1 MTKQA
6 SETFT
11 CPMHP
16 QVEQAVFGDC
26 PLCGM
31 ALEPKDAPP
40 ATDAPN
46 PEAVDFRRRLLVA
59 CALAAPLMILHLA
72 PPLRESIGARA
83 ALWIEFALATPVVF
97 WCGWPFLLRGA
108 RSFVTGNLNMFSLIG
123 LGVAAAWIFSA
134 AAVVAPG
141 IFPSAFRGVDGEVG
155 AYFESAAM
163 IIALVLLGQILELGA
178 RERAGAAIRALL
190 DLTPKTARLVRP
202 DGGEEEIPLAQA
214 RVGDCLRARPGES
227 IPVDGEVVEGRS
239 AVDESMLSG
248 ESIPVE
254 KSAGDFVVGGSLNG
268 DGGLVIEARRVGS
281 ETTLARIV
289 AMVAAAQRSRAP
301 IQKVADAVAAWFVP
315 AVAAAAVLSFLGWL
329 IWGPAPAAG
338 YGLVAAISVLIIA
351 CPCALGLAAPVSV
364 MTAVGR
370 GAQSGILIKNAETLE
385 RFAKTDTLVI
395 DKTGTLTLGKPRLA
409 AVLPAA
415 GFDEAELLAVA
426 AALERGSNH
435 PLAAA
440 IVDGAAA
447 RGISPAA
454 AADFQSIAGEGVVG
468 VVGGRRCALG
478 NAKMAARFG
487 LDGEALSR
495 AVDAR
500 RGRDGDVGGR
510 RRALGGDDWGGRSDQ
525 RIRGGGDCGF
535 ARIGIS
541 DHHGDGR
548 RAAHG
553 AGGGGEVGNRGRTGG
568 AFASRQGGTCRR
580 FAGARAVGGDGRRRR
595 ERRPGVGARGRGHC
609 DGRGGGRGDRGGGRR
624 FGERRLGGVGARA
637 SLGAGGAFEHS
648 AKLVF
653 RADIQRAG
661 DSDCGGSFVSVFR
674 RFVVADRGRGGDEH
688 VVGFCRRQRAAPA
701 RGENRRLIR
710 RLFCACFAVRDPTDD
725 EQNNGINHLRTKN
738 ARHRNRNQRRNCP
751 RCFRSPSARD
761 S

>member
-16 QVEQAVFGDC
+16 QVEQAGFGDC

-190 DLTPKTARLVRP
+190 DLTPKTARLVRL
-202 DGGEEEIPLAQA
+202 DGVEEEILLAQA

-301 IQKVADAVAAWFVP
+301 IQKVADAAAAWFVP

-454 AADFQSIAGEGVVG
+454 ATDFQSVAGEGVVG

-500 RGRDGDVGGR
+500 RDAGETVML
-510 RRALGGDDWGGRSDQ
+510 AVV
-525 RIRGGGDCGF
+525 
-535 ARIGIS
+535 
-541 DHHGDGR
+541 DGR
-548 RAAHG
+548 WAGMIGVADPIKESAA
-553 AGGGGEVGNRGRTGG
+553 AAIADLRGLGFSIIMATGDEPRT
-568 AFASRQGGTCRR
+568 
-580 FAGARAVGGDGRRRR
+580 ARAVAAKLGIADARAGLSPADKA
-595 ERRPGVGARGRGHC
+595 ELVADLQARGRSVAMAG
-609 DGRGGGRGDRGGGRR
+609 DGVNDAPALARADAGIAMGAGADAAIEAAGVALAKGDLAALARA
-624 FGERRLGGVGARA
+624 RRLARA
-637 SLGAGGAFEHS
+637 ALSNIRQNLFFALIYNALGIPIAAGVLYPFFGVLLSPIVAAAAMS
-648 AKLVF
+648 M
-653 RADIQRAG
+653 
-661 DSDCGGSFVSVFR
+661 SSVSV
-674 RFVVADRGRGGDEH
+674 
-688 VVGFCRRQRAAPA
+688 VGNALRLRAVKID
-701 RGENRRLIR
+701 G
-710 RLFCACFAVRDPTDD
+710 
-725 EQNNGINHLRTKN
+725 
-738 ARHRNRNQRRNCP
+738 
-751 RCFRSPSARD
+751 
-761 S
+761 

>member
-46 PEAVDFRRRLLVA
+46 PEAIDFRRRLLVA
-59 CALAAPLMILHLA
+59 CALSAPLMILHLA

-108 RSFVTGNLNMFSLIG
+108 RSFATGNLNMFSLIG

-301 IQKVADAVAAWFVP
+301 IQKVADAAAAWFVP

-500 RGRDGDVGGR
+500 RDAGETVML
-510 RRALGGDDWGGRSDQ
+510 AVV
-525 RIRGGGDCGF
+525 
-535 ARIGIS
+535 
-541 DHHGDGR
+541 DGR
-548 RAAHG
+548 WAGMIGVADPIKESAA
-553 AGGGGEVGNRGRTGG
+553 AAIADLRGLGFSIIMATGDEPRT
-568 AFASRQGGTCRR
+568 
-580 FAGARAVGGDGRRRR
+580 ARAVAAKLGIADARAGLSPADKAGL
-595 ERRPGVGARGRGHC
+595 VADLQARGRSVAMAG
-609 DGRGGGRGDRGGGRR
+609 DGVNDAPALARADAGIAMGAGADAAIEAAGVALAKGDLAALARA
-624 FGERRLGGVGARA
+624 RRLARA
-637 SLGAGGAFEHS
+637 ALSNIRQNLFFALIYNALGIPIAAGVLYPFFGVLLSPIVAAAAMSLS
-648 AKLVF
+648 
-653 RADIQRAG
+653 
-661 DSDCGGSFVSVFR
+661 SVSV
-674 RFVVADRGRGGDEH
+674 
-688 VVGFCRRQRAAPA
+688 VGNALRLRAVKID
-701 RGENRRLIR
+701 G
-710 RLFCACFAVRDPTDD
+710 
-725 EQNNGINHLRTKN
+725 
-738 ARHRNRNQRRNCP
+738 
-751 RCFRSPSARD
+751 
-761 S
+761 

>member
-6 SETFT
+6 RETFT

-59 CALAAPLMILHLA
+59 CALSAPLMILHLA

-108 RSFVTGNLNMFSLIG
+108 RSFATGNLNMFSLIG

-454 AADFQSIAGEGVVG
+454 ATDFQSIAGEGVVG
-468 VVGGRRCALG
+468 VVGDRRCALG

-500 RGRDGDVGGR
+500 RDAGETVML
-510 RRALGGDDWGGRSDQ
+510 AVV
-525 RIRGGGDCGF
+525 
-535 ARIGIS
+535 
-541 DHHGDGR
+541 DGR
-548 RAAHG
+548 WAGMIGVADPIKESAA
-553 AGGGGEVGNRGRTGG
+553 AAIADLRGLGFRIIMATGDEPRT
-568 AFASRQGGTCRR
+568 
-580 FAGARAVGGDGRRRR
+580 ARAVAAKLGIADARAGLSPADKAGL
-595 ERRPGVGARGRGHC
+595 VADLQARGRSVAMAG
-609 DGRGGGRGDRGGGRR
+609 DGVNDAPALARADAGIAMGAGADAAIEAAGVALAKGDLAALARA
-624 FGERRLGGVGARA
+624 RRLAQAALSNIRQNLFFALIYNALGIPIAAGVLYPFFGVLLSPIVAA
-637 SLGAGGAFEHS
+637 AAMSMS
-648 AKLVF
+648 
-653 RADIQRAG
+653 
-661 DSDCGGSFVSVFR
+661 SVSV
-674 RFVVADRGRGGDEH
+674 
-688 VVGFCRRQRAAPA
+688 VGNALRLRAVKID
-701 RGENRRLIR
+701 G
-710 RLFCACFAVRDPTDD
+710 
-725 EQNNGINHLRTKN
+725 
-738 ARHRNRNQRRNCP
+738 
-751 RCFRSPSARD
+751 
-761 S
+761 

>member
-46 PEAVDFRRRLLVA
+46 PEAIDFRRRLLVA
-59 CALAAPLMILHLA
+59 CALSAPLMILHLA

-134 AAVVAPG
+134 VAVVAPG

-227 IPVDGEVVEGRS
+227 IPVDGQVVEGRS

-329 IWGPAPAAG
+329 IWGPVPAAG

-468 VVGGRRCALG
+468 IVGSRRCALG

-500 RGRDGDVGGR
+500 RDAGETVML
-510 RRALGGDDWGGRSDQ
+510 AVV
-525 RIRGGGDCGF
+525 
-535 ARIGIS
+535 
-541 DHHGDGR
+541 DGR
-548 RAAHG
+548 WAGMIGVADPIKESAA
-553 AGGGGEVGNRGRTGG
+553 AAIADLRGLGFRIIMATGDEPRT
-568 AFASRQGGTCRR
+568 
-580 FAGARAVGGDGRRRR
+580 ARAVAAKLGIADARAGLSPADKAGL
-595 ERRPGVGARGRGHC
+595 VADLQARGRSVAMAG
-609 DGRGGGRGDRGGGRR
+609 DGVNDAPALARADAGIAMGAGADAAIEAAGVALAKGDLAALARA
-624 FGERRLGGVGARA
+624 RRLARA
-637 SLGAGGAFEHS
+637 ALSNIRQNLFFALIYNALGIPIAAGVLYPFFGVLLSPIVAAAAMS
-648 AKLVF
+648 M
-653 RADIQRAG
+653 
-661 DSDCGGSFVSVFR
+661 SSVSV
-674 RFVVADRGRGGDEH
+674 
-688 VVGFCRRQRAAPA
+688 VGNALRLRAAKID
-701 RGENRRLIR
+701 G
-710 RLFCACFAVRDPTDD
+710 
-725 EQNNGINHLRTKN
+725 
-738 ARHRNRNQRRNCP
+738 
-751 RCFRSPSARD
+751 
-761 S
+761 

>member
-46 PEAVDFRRRLLVA
+46 PEAIDFRRRLLVA
-59 CALAAPLMILHLA
+59 CALSAPLMILHLA

-108 RSFVTGNLNMFSLIG
+108 RSFATGNLNMFSLIG

-301 IQKVADAVAAWFVP
+301 IQKVADAAAAWFVP

-329 IWGPAPAAG
+329 VWGPAPAAG

-415 GFDEAELLAVA
+415 GFDESELLAVA

-500 RGRDGDVGGR
+500 RDAGETVMLAVVDGR
-510 RRALGGDDWGGRSDQ
+510 WGGMIGVADPIKESAAAAIADLRGLGF
-525 RIRGGGDCGF
+525 RIIMATGD
-535 ARIGIS
+535 
-541 DHHGDGR
+541 
-548 RAAHG
+548 
-553 AGGGGEVGNRGRTGG
+553 EPRT
-568 AFASRQGGTCRR
+568 
-580 FAGARAVGGDGRRRR
+580 ARAVAAKLGIADARAGLSPADKAGL
-595 ERRPGVGARGRGHC
+595 VADLQARGRSVAMAG
-609 DGRGGGRGDRGGGRR
+609 DGVNDAPALARADAGIAMGAGADAAIEAAGVALAKGDLAALARA
-624 FGERRLGGVGARA
+624 RRLARA
-637 SLGAGGAFEHS
+637 ALSNIRQNLFFALIYNALGIPIAAGVLYPFFGVLLSPIVAAAAMS
-648 AKLVF
+648 M
-653 RADIQRAG
+653 
-661 DSDCGGSFVSVFR
+661 SSVSV
-674 RFVVADRGRGGDEH
+674 
-688 VVGFCRRQRAAPA
+688 VGNALRLRAAKID
-701 RGENRRLIR
+701 G
-710 RLFCACFAVRDPTDD
+710 
-725 EQNNGINHLRTKN
+725 
-738 ARHRNRNQRRNCP
+738 
-751 RCFRSPSARD
+751 
-761 S
+761 

>member
-16 QVEQAVFGDC
+16 QVEQAGFGDC

-59 CALAAPLMILHLA
+59 CALSAPLMMLHLA

-83 ALWIEFALATPVVF
+83 SLWIEFALATPVVF

-108 RSFVTGNLNMFSLIG
+108 RSFATGNLNMFSLIG

-329 IWGPAPAAG
+329 VWGPAPAAG

-409 AVLPAA
+409 AVLPAT

-454 AADFQSIAGEGVVG
+454 ATDFQSIAGEGVVG
-468 VVGGRRCALG
+468 VVSGRRCALG

-500 RGRDGDVGGR
+500 RDAGETVML
-510 RRALGGDDWGGRSDQ
+510 AVV
-525 RIRGGGDCGF
+525 
-535 ARIGIS
+535 
-541 DHHGDGR
+541 DGR
-548 RAAHG
+548 WAGMIGVADPIKESAA
-553 AGGGGEVGNRGRTGG
+553 AAIADLRGLGFRIIMATGDEPRT
-568 AFASRQGGTCRR
+568 
-580 FAGARAVGGDGRRRR
+580 ARAVAAKLGIADARAGLSPADKAGL
-595 ERRPGVGARGRGHC
+595 VADLQARGRSVAMAG
-609 DGRGGGRGDRGGGRR
+609 DGVNDAPALARADAGIAMGAGADAAIEAAGVALAKGDLAALARA
-624 FGERRLGGVGARA
+624 RRLARA
-637 SLGAGGAFEHS
+637 ALSNIRQNLFFALIYNALGIPIAAGVLYPFFGVLLSPIVAAAAMS
-648 AKLVF
+648 M
-653 RADIQRAG
+653 
-661 DSDCGGSFVSVFR
+661 SSVSV
-674 RFVVADRGRGGDEH
+674 
-688 VVGFCRRQRAAPA
+688 VGNALRLRAAKID
-701 RGENRRLIR
+701 G
-710 RLFCACFAVRDPTDD
+710 
-725 EQNNGINHLRTKN
+725 
-738 ARHRNRNQRRNCP
+738 
-751 RCFRSPSARD
+751 
-761 S
+761 

>member
-6 SETFT
+6 SGTFT

-59 CALAAPLMILHLA
+59 CALSAPLMILHLA

-301 IQKVADAVAAWFVP
+301 IQKVADAAAAWFVP

-329 IWGPAPAAG
+329 VWGPAPAAG

-440 IVDGAAA
+440 IVDGAVA

-454 AADFQSIAGEGVVG
+454 ATDFQSIAGEGVVG

-500 RGRDGDVGGR
+500 RDAGETVML
-510 RRALGGDDWGGRSDQ
+510 AVV
-525 RIRGGGDCGF
+525 
-535 ARIGIS
+535 
-541 DHHGDGR
+541 DGR
-548 RAAHG
+548 WAGMIGVADPIKESAA
-553 AGGGGEVGNRGRTGG
+553 AAIADLRGLGFSIIMATGDEPRT
-568 AFASRQGGTCRR
+568 
-580 FAGARAVGGDGRRRR
+580 ARAVAAKLGIADARAGLSPADKAGL
-595 ERRPGVGARGRGHC
+595 VADLQARGRSVAMAG
-609 DGRGGGRGDRGGGRR
+609 DGVNDAPALARADAGIAMGAGADAAIEAAGVALAKGDLAALARA
-624 FGERRLGGVGARA
+624 RRLARA
-637 SLGAGGAFEHS
+637 ALSNIRQNLFFALIYNALGIPIAAGVLYPFFGVLLSPIVAAAAMS
-648 AKLVF
+648 M
-653 RADIQRAG
+653 
-661 DSDCGGSFVSVFR
+661 SSVSV
-674 RFVVADRGRGGDEH
+674 
-688 VVGFCRRQRAAPA
+688 VGNALRLRAAKID
-701 RGENRRLIR
+701 G
-710 RLFCACFAVRDPTDD
+710 
-725 EQNNGINHLRTKN
+725 
-738 ARHRNRNQRRNCP
+738 
-751 RCFRSPSARD
+751 
-761 S
+761 

>member
-16 QVEQAVFGDC
+16 QVEQAGFGDC

-40 ATDAPN
+40 ATDASN
-46 PEAVDFRRRLLVA
+46 PEAVDFRRRLFVA
-59 CALAAPLMILHLA
+59 CVLAAPLMILHLA

-108 RSFVTGNLNMFSLIG
+108 RSFATGNLNMFSLIG

-178 RERAGAAIRALL
+178 RERAGTAIRALL

-227 IPVDGEVVEGRS
+227 IPVDGQVVEGRS

-500 RGRDGDVGGR
+500 RDAGETVML
-510 RRALGGDDWGGRSDQ
+510 AVV
-525 RIRGGGDCGF
+525 
-535 ARIGIS
+535 
-541 DHHGDGR
+541 DGR
-548 RAAHG
+548 WAGMIGVADPIKESATAAI
-553 AGGGGEVGNRGRTGG
+553 ADLRGLGFRIIMATGDEPRT
-568 AFASRQGGTCRR
+568 
-580 FAGARAVGGDGRRRR
+580 ARAVAAKLGIEDARAGLSPADKA
-595 ERRPGVGARGRGHC
+595 ELVADLQARGRSVAMAG
-609 DGRGGGRGDRGGGRR
+609 DGVNDAPALARADAGIAMGAGADAAIEAAGVALAKGDLAALARA
-624 FGERRLGGVGARA
+624 RRLARA
-637 SLGAGGAFEHS
+637 ALSNIRQNLFFALIYNALGIPIAAGVLYPFFGVLLSPIVAAAAMS
-648 AKLVF
+648 M
-653 RADIQRAG
+653 
-661 DSDCGGSFVSVFR
+661 SSVSV
-674 RFVVADRGRGGDEH
+674 
-688 VVGFCRRQRAAPA
+688 VGNALR
-701 RGENRRLIR
+701 
-710 RLFCACFAVRDPTDD
+710 
-725 EQNNGINHLRTKN
+725 LRTAKIDGFSK
-738 ARHRNRNQRRNCP
+738 R
-751 RCFRSPSARD
+751 
-761 S
+761 

>member
-59 CALAAPLMILHLA
+59 CALSAPLMILHLA

-108 RSFVTGNLNMFSLIG
+108 RSFATGNLNMFSLIG

-415 GFDEAELLAVA
+415 GFDESELLAVA

-500 RGRDGDVGGR
+500 RDAGETVML
-510 RRALGGDDWGGRSDQ
+510 AVV
-525 RIRGGGDCGF
+525 
-535 ARIGIS
+535 
-541 DHHGDGR
+541 DGR
-548 RAAHG
+548 WAGMIGVADPIKESAA
-553 AGGGGEVGNRGRTGG
+553 AAIADLRGLGFRIIMATGDEPRT
-568 AFASRQGGTCRR
+568 
-580 FAGARAVGGDGRRRR
+580 ARAVAAKLGIADARAGLSPADKAGL
-595 ERRPGVGARGRGHC
+595 VADLQARGRSVAMAG
-609 DGRGGGRGDRGGGRR
+609 DGVNDAPALARADAGIAMGAGADAAIEAAGVALAKGDLAALARA
-624 FGERRLGGVGARA
+624 RRLARA
-637 SLGAGGAFEHS
+637 ALSNIRQNLFFALIYNALGIPIAAGVLYPFFGVLLSPIVAAAAMS
-648 AKLVF
+648 M
-653 RADIQRAG
+653 
-661 DSDCGGSFVSVFR
+661 SSVSV
-674 RFVVADRGRGGDEH
+674 
-688 VVGFCRRQRAAPA
+688 VGNALRLRAVKID
-701 RGENRRLIR
+701 G
-710 RLFCACFAVRDPTDD
+710 
-725 EQNNGINHLRTKN
+725 
-738 ARHRNRNQRRNCP
+738 
-751 RCFRSPSARD
+751 
-761 S
+761 

>member
-1 MTKQA
+1 MTKHT

-59 CALAAPLMILHLA
+59 CALSAPLMILHLA

-329 IWGPAPAAG
+329 VWGPAPAAG

-415 GFDEAELLAVA
+415 GFDESELLAVA

-454 AADFQSIAGEGVVG
+454 ATDFQSIAGEGVVG

-500 RGRDGDVGGR
+500 RDAGETVMLAVVDGR
-510 RRALGGDDWGGRSDQ
+510 WGGMIGVADPIKESAAAAIADLRGLGF
-525 RIRGGGDCGF
+525 RIIMATGD
-535 ARIGIS
+535 
-541 DHHGDGR
+541 
-548 RAAHG
+548 
-553 AGGGGEVGNRGRTGG
+553 EPRT
-568 AFASRQGGTCRR
+568 
-580 FAGARAVGGDGRRRR
+580 ARAVAAKLGIADARAGLSPADKAGL
-595 ERRPGVGARGRGHC
+595 VADLQARGRSVAMAG
-609 DGRGGGRGDRGGGRR
+609 DGVNDAPALARADAGIAMGAGADAAIEAAGVALAKGDLAALARA
-624 FGERRLGGVGARA
+624 RRLARA
-637 SLGAGGAFEHS
+637 ALSNIRQNLFFALIYNALGIPIAAGVLYPFFGVLLSPIVAAAAMS
-648 AKLVF
+648 M
-653 RADIQRAG
+653 
-661 DSDCGGSFVSVFR
+661 SSVSV
-674 RFVVADRGRGGDEH
+674 
-688 VVGFCRRQRAAPA
+688 VGNALRLRAAKID
-701 RGENRRLIR
+701 G
-710 RLFCACFAVRDPTDD
+710 
-725 EQNNGINHLRTKN
+725 
-738 ARHRNRNQRRNCP
+738 
-751 RCFRSPSARD
+751 
-761 S
+761 

>member
-16 QVEQAVFGDC
+16 QVEQAGFGDC

-59 CALAAPLMILHLA
+59 CALATPLMILHLA

-108 RSFVTGNLNMFSLIG
+108 RSFATGNLNMFSLIG

-415 GFDEAELLAVA
+415 GFDESELLAVA

-447 RGISPAA
+447 RGIAPAA
-454 AADFQSIAGEGVVG
+454 ATDFQSIAGEGVVG

-500 RGRDGDVGGR
+500 RDAGETVMLAVVDGR
-510 RRALGGDDWGGRSDQ
+510 WGGMIGVADPIKESAAAAIADLRGLGF
-525 RIRGGGDCGF
+525 RIIMATGD
-535 ARIGIS
+535 
-541 DHHGDGR
+541 
-548 RAAHG
+548 
-553 AGGGGEVGNRGRTGG
+553 EPRT
-568 AFASRQGGTCRR
+568 
-580 FAGARAVGGDGRRRR
+580 ARAVAAKLGIADARAGLSPADKAGL
-595 ERRPGVGARGRGHC
+595 VADLQARGRSVAMAG
-609 DGRGGGRGDRGGGRR
+609 DGVNDAPALARADAGIAMGAGADAAIEAAGVALAKGDLAALARA
-624 FGERRLGGVGARA
+624 RRLARA
-637 SLGAGGAFEHS
+637 ALSNIRQNLFFALIYNALGIPIAAGVLYPFFGVLLSPIVAAAAMS
-648 AKLVF
+648 M
-653 RADIQRAG
+653 
-661 DSDCGGSFVSVFR
+661 SSVSV
-674 RFVVADRGRGGDEH
+674 
-688 VVGFCRRQRAAPA
+688 VGNALRLRAAKID
-701 RGENRRLIR
+701 G
-710 RLFCACFAVRDPTDD
+710 
-725 EQNNGINHLRTKN
+725 
-738 ARHRNRNQRRNCP
+738 
-751 RCFRSPSARD
+751 
-761 S
+761 

>member
-1 MTKQA
+1 MTKHT

-46 PEAVDFRRRLLVA
+46 PEAIDFRRRLLVA
-59 CALAAPLMILHLA
+59 CALSAPLMILHLA

-301 IQKVADAVAAWFVP
+301 IQKVADAAAAWFVP

-454 AADFQSIAGEGVVG
+454 ATDFQSIAGEGVVG
-468 VVGGRRCALG
+468 VVGNRRCALG

-500 RGRDGDVGGR
+500 RDAGETVML
-510 RRALGGDDWGGRSDQ
+510 AVV
-525 RIRGGGDCGF
+525 
-535 ARIGIS
+535 
-541 DHHGDGR
+541 DGR
-548 RAAHG
+548 WAGMIGVADPIKESAA
-553 AGGGGEVGNRGRTGG
+553 AAIADLRGLGFRIIMATGDEPRTAQAVAAKLGI
-568 AFASRQGGTCRR
+568 AD
-580 FAGARAVGGDGRRRR
+580 ARAGLSPADKAGLVADLQ
-595 ERRPGVGARGRGHC
+595 ARGRSVAMAG
-609 DGRGGGRGDRGGGRR
+609 DGVNDAPALARADAGIAMGAGADAAIEAAGVALAKGDLAALARA
-624 FGERRLGGVGARA
+624 RRLARA
-637 SLGAGGAFEHS
+637 ALSNIRQNLFFALIYNALGIPIAAGVLYPFFGVLLSPIVAAAAMS
-648 AKLVF
+648 M
-653 RADIQRAG
+653 
-661 DSDCGGSFVSVFR
+661 SSVSV
-674 RFVVADRGRGGDEH
+674 
-688 VVGFCRRQRAAPA
+688 VGNALRLRAVK
-701 RGENRRLIR
+701 I
-710 RLFCACFAVRDPTDD
+710 
-725 EQNNGINHLRTKN
+725 
-738 ARHRNRNQRRNCP
+738 
-751 RCFRSPSARD
+751 D

>member
-1 MTKQA
+1 MTKHT

-46 PEAVDFRRRLLVA
+46 PESIDFRRRLLVA

-108 RSFVTGNLNMFSLIG
+108 RSFATGNLNMFSLIG

-268 DGGLVIEARRVGS
+268 DGGLVIKARRVGS

-329 IWGPAPAAG
+329 IWGPVPAAG

-454 AADFQSIAGEGVVG
+454 ATDFQSIAGEGVVG

-500 RGRDGDVGGR
+500 RDAGETVMLAVVDGR
-510 RRALGGDDWGGRSDQ
+510 WGGMIGVADPIKESAAAAIADLRGLGF
-525 RIRGGGDCGF
+525 RIIMATGD
-535 ARIGIS
+535 
-541 DHHGDGR
+541 
-548 RAAHG
+548 
-553 AGGGGEVGNRGRTGG
+553 EPRT
-568 AFASRQGGTCRR
+568 
-580 FAGARAVGGDGRRRR
+580 ARAVAAKLGIADARAGLSPADKAGL
-595 ERRPGVGARGRGHC
+595 VADLQARGRSVAMAG
-609 DGRGGGRGDRGGGRR
+609 DGVNDAPALARADAGIAMGAGADAAIEAAGVALAKGDLAALARA
-624 FGERRLGGVGARA
+624 RRLARA
-637 SLGAGGAFEHS
+637 ALSNIRQNLFFALIYNALGIPIAAGVLYPFFGVLLSPIVAAAAMS
-648 AKLVF
+648 M
-653 RADIQRAG
+653 
-661 DSDCGGSFVSVFR
+661 SSVSV
-674 RFVVADRGRGGDEH
+674 
-688 VVGFCRRQRAAPA
+688 VGNALRLRAVKID
-701 RGENRRLIR
+701 G
-710 RLFCACFAVRDPTDD
+710 
-725 EQNNGINHLRTKN
+725 
-738 ARHRNRNQRRNCP
+738 
-751 RCFRSPSARD
+751 
-761 S
+761 

>member
-16 QVEQAVFGDC
+16 QVEQAGFGDC

-46 PEAVDFRRRLLVA
+46 PEAIDFRRRLLVA

-108 RSFVTGNLNMFSLIG
+108 RSFATGNLNMFSLIG

-500 RGRDGDVGGR
+500 RDAGETVMLAVVDGR
-510 RRALGGDDWGGRSDQ
+510 WGGMIGVADPIKESAAAAIADL
-525 RIRGGGDCGF
+525 RGLGFSIIMATGD
-535 ARIGIS
+535 
-541 DHHGDGR
+541 
-548 RAAHG
+548 
-553 AGGGGEVGNRGRTGG
+553 EPRT
-568 AFASRQGGTCRR
+568 
-580 FAGARAVGGDGRRRR
+580 ARAVAAKLGIADARAGLSPTDKAGL
-595 ERRPGVGARGRGHC
+595 VADLQARGRSVAMAG
-609 DGRGGGRGDRGGGRR
+609 DGVNDAPALARADAGIAMGAGADAAIEAAGVALAKGDLAALARA
-624 FGERRLGGVGARA
+624 RRLARA
-637 SLGAGGAFEHS
+637 ALSNIRQNLFFALIYNALGIPIAAGVLYPFFGVLLSPIVAAAAMS
-648 AKLVF
+648 M
-653 RADIQRAG
+653 
-661 DSDCGGSFVSVFR
+661 SSVSV
-674 RFVVADRGRGGDEH
+674 
-688 VVGFCRRQRAAPA
+688 VGNALRLRAAKID
-701 RGENRRLIR
+701 G
-710 RLFCACFAVRDPTDD
+710 
-725 EQNNGINHLRTKN
+725 
-738 ARHRNRNQRRNCP
+738 
-751 RCFRSPSARD
+751 
-761 S
+761 

>member
-6 SETFT
+6 NETTFT

-46 PEAVDFRRRLLVA
+46 PEAIDFRRRLLVA
-59 CALAAPLMILHLA
+59 CALSAPLMILHLA

-108 RSFVTGNLNMFSLIG
+108 RSFATGNLNMFSLIG

-227 IPVDGEVVEGRS
+227 IPVDGQVVEGRS

-329 IWGPAPAAG
+329 AWGPAPAAG

-395 DKTGTLTLGKPRLA
+395 DKTGTLTLGKPQLA

-447 RGISPAA
+447 RGISPSA

-468 VVGGRRCALG
+468 IVGGRRCALG

-500 RGRDGDVGGR
+500 RDAGETVML
-510 RRALGGDDWGGRSDQ
+510 AVV
-525 RIRGGGDCGF
+525 
-535 ARIGIS
+535 
-541 DHHGDGR
+541 DGR
-548 RAAHG
+548 WAGMIGVADPIKESAA
-553 AGGGGEVGNRGRTGG
+553 AAIADLRGLGFRIIMATGDEPRT
-568 AFASRQGGTCRR
+568 
-580 FAGARAVGGDGRRRR
+580 ARAVAAKLGIADARAGLSPADKAGL
-595 ERRPGVGARGRGHC
+595 VADLQARGRSVAMAG
-609 DGRGGGRGDRGGGRR
+609 DGVNDAPALARADAGIAMGAGADAAIEAAGVALAKGDLAALARA
-624 FGERRLGGVGARA
+624 RRLARA
-637 SLGAGGAFEHS
+637 ALSNIRQNLFFALIYNALGIPIAAGVLYPFFGVLLSPIVAAAAMS
-648 AKLVF
+648 M
-653 RADIQRAG
+653 
-661 DSDCGGSFVSVFR
+661 SSVSV
-674 RFVVADRGRGGDEH
+674 
-688 VVGFCRRQRAAPA
+688 VGNALRLRAVKID
-701 RGENRRLIR
+701 G
-710 RLFCACFAVRDPTDD
+710 
-725 EQNNGINHLRTKN
+725 
-738 ARHRNRNQRRNCP
+738 
-751 RCFRSPSARD
+751 
-761 S
+761 

>member
-1 MTKQA
+1 MTKHT

-16 QVEQAVFGDC
+16 QVEQAGFGDC

-59 CALAAPLMILHLA
+59 CALSAPLMILHLA

-227 IPVDGEVVEGRS
+227 IPVDGQVVEGRS

-301 IQKVADAVAAWFVP
+301 IQKVADAAAAWFVP

-329 IWGPAPAAG
+329 VWGPAPAAG

-395 DKTGTLTLGKPRLA
+395 DKTGTLTLGKPLLA

-500 RGRDGDVGGR
+500 RDAGETVMLAVVDGR
-510 RRALGGDDWGGRSDQ
+510 WGGMIGVADPIKESAAAA
-525 RIRGGGDCGF
+525 IANLRGLGFSIIMATGDEPRT
-535 ARIGIS
+535 ALAVAAKLGIA
-541 DHHGDGR
+541 D
-548 RAAHG
+548 
-553 AGGGGEVGNRGRTGG
+553 
-568 AFASRQGGTCRR
+568 
-580 FAGARAVGGDGRRRR
+580 ARAGLSPADKAGLVADLQ
-595 ERRPGVGARGRGHC
+595 ARGRSVAMAG
-609 DGRGGGRGDRGGGRR
+609 DGVNDAPALARADAGIAMGAGADAAIEAAGVALAKGDLAALARA
-624 FGERRLGGVGARA
+624 RRLARA
-637 SLGAGGAFEHS
+637 ALSNIRQNLFFALIYNALGIPIAAGVLYPFFGVLLSPIVAAAAMS
-648 AKLVF
+648 M
-653 RADIQRAG
+653 
-661 DSDCGGSFVSVFR
+661 SSVSV
-674 RFVVADRGRGGDEH
+674 
-688 VVGFCRRQRAAPA
+688 VGNALRLRAAKID
-701 RGENRRLIR
+701 G
-710 RLFCACFAVRDPTDD
+710 
-725 EQNNGINHLRTKN
+725 
-738 ARHRNRNQRRNCP
+738 
-751 RCFRSPSARD
+751 
-761 S
+761 

>member
-1 MTKQA
+1 MTKHT

-46 PEAVDFRRRLLVA
+46 PEAIDFRRRLLVA
-59 CALAAPLMILHLA
+59 CALSAPLMILHLA

-108 RSFVTGNLNMFSLIG
+108 RSFATGNLNMFSLIG

-454 AADFQSIAGEGVVG
+454 ATDFQSIAGEGVLG
-468 VVGGRRCALG
+468 IVGGRRCALG

-500 RGRDGDVGGR
+500 RDAGETVML
-510 RRALGGDDWGGRSDQ
+510 AVV
-525 RIRGGGDCGF
+525 
-535 ARIGIS
+535 
-541 DHHGDGR
+541 DGR
-548 RAAHG
+548 WAGMIGVADPIKESAA
-553 AGGGGEVGNRGRTGG
+553 AAIADLRGLGFRIIMATGDEPRT
-568 AFASRQGGTCRR
+568 
-580 FAGARAVGGDGRRRR
+580 ARAVAAKLGIADARAGLSPADKAGL
-595 ERRPGVGARGRGHC
+595 VADLQARGRSVAMAG
-609 DGRGGGRGDRGGGRR
+609 DGVNDAPALARADAGIAMGAGADAAIEAAGVALAKGDLAALARA
-624 FGERRLGGVGARA
+624 RRLARA
-637 SLGAGGAFEHS
+637 ALSNIRQNLFFALIYNALGIPIAAGVLYPFFGVLLSPIVAAAAMS
-648 AKLVF
+648 M
-653 RADIQRAG
+653 
-661 DSDCGGSFVSVFR
+661 SSVSV
-674 RFVVADRGRGGDEH
+674 
-688 VVGFCRRQRAAPA
+688 VGNALRLRAVKID
-701 RGENRRLIR
+701 G
-710 RLFCACFAVRDPTDD
+710 
-725 EQNNGINHLRTKN
+725 
-738 ARHRNRNQRRNCP
+738 
-751 RCFRSPSARD
+751 
-761 S
+761 

>member
-59 CALAAPLMILHLA
+59 CALSAPLMILHLA

-108 RSFVTGNLNMFSLIG
+108 RSFATGNLNMFSLIG

-301 IQKVADAVAAWFVP
+301 IQKVADAAAAWFVP

-500 RGRDGDVGGR
+500 RDAGETVML
-510 RRALGGDDWGGRSDQ
+510 AVV
-525 RIRGGGDCGF
+525 
-535 ARIGIS
+535 
-541 DHHGDGR
+541 DGR
-548 RAAHG
+548 WAGMIGVADPIKESAA
-553 AGGGGEVGNRGRTGG
+553 AAIADLRGLGFRIIMATGDEPRT
-568 AFASRQGGTCRR
+568 
-580 FAGARAVGGDGRRRR
+580 ARAVAAKLGIADARAGLSPADKAGL
-595 ERRPGVGARGRGHC
+595 VADLQARGRSVAMAG
-609 DGRGGGRGDRGGGRR
+609 DGVNDAPALARADAGIAMGAGADAAIEAAGVALAKGDLAALARA
-624 FGERRLGGVGARA
+624 RRLARA
-637 SLGAGGAFEHS
+637 ALSNIRQNLFFALIYNALGIPIAAGVLYPFFGVLLSPIVAAAAMS
-648 AKLVF
+648 M
-653 RADIQRAG
+653 
-661 DSDCGGSFVSVFR
+661 SSVSV
-674 RFVVADRGRGGDEH
+674 
-688 VVGFCRRQRAAPA
+688 VGNALRLRAVKID
-701 RGENRRLIR
+701 G
-710 RLFCACFAVRDPTDD
+710 
-725 EQNNGINHLRTKN
+725 
-738 ARHRNRNQRRNCP
+738 
-751 RCFRSPSARD
+751 
-761 S
+761 

>member
-1 MTKQA
+1 MTKHT

-16 QVEQAVFGDC
+16 QVEQAGFGDC

-46 PEAVDFRRRLLVA
+46 PEAIDFRRRLLVA
-59 CALAAPLMILHLA
+59 CALSAPLMILHLA

-108 RSFVTGNLNMFSLIG
+108 RSFATGNLNMFSLIG

-134 AAVVAPG
+134 AAVVSPG

-301 IQKVADAVAAWFVP
+301 IQKIADAVAAWFVP

-329 IWGPAPAAG
+329 IWGPVPAAG

-468 VVGGRRCALG
+468 VVGDRRCALG

-500 RGRDGDVGGR
+500 RDAGETVML
-510 RRALGGDDWGGRSDQ
+510 AVV
-525 RIRGGGDCGF
+525 
-535 ARIGIS
+535 
-541 DHHGDGR
+541 DGR
-548 RAAHG
+548 WAGMIGVADPIKESAA
-553 AGGGGEVGNRGRTGG
+553 AAIADLRGLGFRIIMATGDEPRT
-568 AFASRQGGTCRR
+568 
-580 FAGARAVGGDGRRRR
+580 ARAVAAKLGIADARAGLSPADKAGL
-595 ERRPGVGARGRGHC
+595 VADLQARGRSVAMAG
-609 DGRGGGRGDRGGGRR
+609 DGVNDAPALARADAGIAMGAGADAAIEAAGVALAKGDLAALARA
-624 FGERRLGGVGARA
+624 RRLARA
-637 SLGAGGAFEHS
+637 ALSNIRQNLFFALIYNALGIPIAAGVLYPFFGVLLSPIVAAAAMS
-648 AKLVF
+648 M
-653 RADIQRAG
+653 
-661 DSDCGGSFVSVFR
+661 SSVSV
-674 RFVVADRGRGGDEH
+674 
-688 VVGFCRRQRAAPA
+688 VGNALRLRAAKID
-701 RGENRRLIR
+701 G
-710 RLFCACFAVRDPTDD
+710 
-725 EQNNGINHLRTKN
+725 
-738 ARHRNRNQRRNCP
+738 
-751 RCFRSPSARD
+751 
-761 S
+761 

>member
-16 QVEQAVFGDC
+16 QVEQAGFGDC

-141 IFPSAFRGVDGEVG
+141 IFPLAFRGIDGEVG

-227 IPVDGEVVEGRS
+227 IPVDGQVVEGRS

-409 AVLPAA
+409 AVLSAA

-468 VVGGRRCALG
+468 VVGDRRCALG

-500 RGRDGDVGGR
+500 RDAGETVML
-510 RRALGGDDWGGRSDQ
+510 AVV
-525 RIRGGGDCGF
+525 
-535 ARIGIS
+535 
-541 DHHGDGR
+541 DGR
-548 RAAHG
+548 WAGMIGVADPIKESAA
-553 AGGGGEVGNRGRTGG
+553 AAIADLRGLGFSIIMATGDEPRT
-568 AFASRQGGTCRR
+568 
-580 FAGARAVGGDGRRRR
+580 ARAVAAKLGIADARAGLSPADKAGL
-595 ERRPGVGARGRGHC
+595 VADLQARGRSVAMAG
-609 DGRGGGRGDRGGGRR
+609 DGVNDAPALARADAGIAMGAGADAAIEAAGVALAKGDLAALARA
-624 FGERRLGGVGARA
+624 RRLARA
-637 SLGAGGAFEHS
+637 ALSNIRQNLFFALIYNALGIPIAAGVLYPFFGVLLSPIVAAAAMS
-648 AKLVF
+648 M
-653 RADIQRAG
+653 
-661 DSDCGGSFVSVFR
+661 SSVSV
-674 RFVVADRGRGGDEH
+674 
-688 VVGFCRRQRAAPA
+688 VGNALRLRAVKID
-701 RGENRRLIR
+701 G
-710 RLFCACFAVRDPTDD
+710 
-725 EQNNGINHLRTKN
+725 
-738 ARHRNRNQRRNCP
+738 
-751 RCFRSPSARD
+751 
-761 S
+761 

>member
-59 CALAAPLMILHLA
+59 CALSAPLMILHLA

-227 IPVDGEVVEGRS
+227 IPVDGQVVEGRS

-454 AADFQSIAGEGVVG
+454 ATDFQSIAGEGVVG

-500 RGRDGDVGGR
+500 RDAGETVML
-510 RRALGGDDWGGRSDQ
+510 AVV
-525 RIRGGGDCGF
+525 
-535 ARIGIS
+535 
-541 DHHGDGR
+541 DGR
-548 RAAHG
+548 WAGMIGVADPIKESAA
-553 AGGGGEVGNRGRTGG
+553 AAIADLRGLGFSIIMATGDEPRT
-568 AFASRQGGTCRR
+568 
-580 FAGARAVGGDGRRRR
+580 ARAVAAKLGIADARAGLSPADKAGL
-595 ERRPGVGARGRGHC
+595 VADLQARGRSVAMAG
-609 DGRGGGRGDRGGGRR
+609 DGVNDAPALARADAGIAMGAGADAAIEAAGVALAKGDLAALARA
-624 FGERRLGGVGARA
+624 RRLARA
-637 SLGAGGAFEHS
+637 ALSNIRQNLFFALIYNALGIPIAAGVLYPFFGVLLSPIVAAAAMS
-648 AKLVF
+648 M
-653 RADIQRAG
+653 
-661 DSDCGGSFVSVFR
+661 SSVSV
-674 RFVVADRGRGGDEH
+674 
-688 VVGFCRRQRAAPA
+688 VGNALRLRAVKID
-701 RGENRRLIR
+701 G
-710 RLFCACFAVRDPTDD
+710 
-725 EQNNGINHLRTKN
+725 
-738 ARHRNRNQRRNCP
+738 
-751 RCFRSPSARD
+751 
-761 S
+761 

>member
-40 ATDAPN
+40 ATDEPN
-46 PEAVDFRRRLLVA
+46 PEAIDFRRRLLVA
-59 CALAAPLMILHLA
+59 CALSAPLMILHLA

-108 RSFVTGNLNMFSLIG
+108 RSFATGNLNMFSLIG

-268 DGGLVIEARRVGS
+268 DGGLVIKARRVGR

-301 IQKVADAVAAWFVP
+301 IQKIADAVAAWFVP
-315 AVAAAAVLSFLGWL
+315 AVAAAAVLSFWGWL
-329 IWGPAPAAG
+329 AWGPAPAAG

-500 RGRDGDVGGR
+500 RDAGETVMLAVVDGR
-510 RRALGGDDWGGRSDQ
+510 WGGMIGVADPIKESAAAAIADL
-525 RIRGGGDCGF
+525 RGLGFSIIMATGD
-535 ARIGIS
+535 
-541 DHHGDGR
+541 
-548 RAAHG
+548 
-553 AGGGGEVGNRGRTGG
+553 EPRT
-568 AFASRQGGTCRR
+568 
-580 FAGARAVGGDGRRRR
+580 ARAVAAKLGIADARAGLSPADKAGL
-595 ERRPGVGARGRGHC
+595 VADLQARGRSVAMAG
-609 DGRGGGRGDRGGGRR
+609 DGVNDAPALARADAGIAMGAGADAAIEAAGVALAKGDLAALARA
-624 FGERRLGGVGARA
+624 RRLARA
-637 SLGAGGAFEHS
+637 ALSNIRQNLFFALIYNALGIPIAAGVLYPFFGVLLSPIVAAAAMS
-648 AKLVF
+648 M
-653 RADIQRAG
+653 
-661 DSDCGGSFVSVFR
+661 SSVSV
-674 RFVVADRGRGGDEH
+674 
-688 VVGFCRRQRAAPA
+688 VGNALRLRAVKID
-701 RGENRRLIR
+701 G
-710 RLFCACFAVRDPTDD
+710 
-725 EQNNGINHLRTKN
+725 
-738 ARHRNRNQRRNCP
+738 
-751 RCFRSPSARD
+751 
-761 S
+761 

>member
-46 PEAVDFRRRLLVA
+46 PEAIDFRRRLLVA
-59 CALAAPLMILHLA
+59 CALSAPLMILHLA

-83 ALWIEFALATPVVF
+83 TLWIEFALATPVVF

-108 RSFVTGNLNMFSLIG
+108 RSFATGNLNMFSLIG

-141 IFPSAFRGVDGEVG
+141 IFPSAFRGIDGEVG

-268 DGGLVIEARRVGS
+268 DGGLVIKARRVGS

-301 IQKVADAVAAWFVP
+301 IQKVADAAAAWFVP

-395 DKTGTLTLGKPRLA
+395 DKTGTLTLGKPRLV
-409 AVLPAA
+409 AVLPVA

-440 IVDGAAA
+440 IVEGAAA

-500 RGRDGDVGGR
+500 RDAGETVMLAVVDGR
-510 RRALGGDDWGGRSDQ
+510 WGGMIGVADPIKESAAAAIADLRGLGF
-525 RIRGGGDCGF
+525 RIIMATGD
-535 ARIGIS
+535 
-541 DHHGDGR
+541 
-548 RAAHG
+548 
-553 AGGGGEVGNRGRTGG
+553 EPRT
-568 AFASRQGGTCRR
+568 
-580 FAGARAVGGDGRRRR
+580 ARAVAAKLGIADARAGLSPADKAGL
-595 ERRPGVGARGRGHC
+595 VADLQARGRSVAMAG
-609 DGRGGGRGDRGGGRR
+609 DGVNDAPALARADAGIAMGAGADAAIEAAGVALAKGDLAALARA
-624 FGERRLGGVGARA
+624 RRLARA
-637 SLGAGGAFEHS
+637 ALSNIRQNLFFALIYNALGIPIAAGVLYPFFGVLLSPIVAAAAMS
-648 AKLVF
+648 M
-653 RADIQRAG
+653 
-661 DSDCGGSFVSVFR
+661 SSVSV
-674 RFVVADRGRGGDEH
+674 
-688 VVGFCRRQRAAPA
+688 VGNALRLRAVKID
-701 RGENRRLIR
+701 G
-710 RLFCACFAVRDPTDD
+710 
-725 EQNNGINHLRTKN
+725 
-738 ARHRNRNQRRNCP
+738 
-751 RCFRSPSARD
+751 
-761 S
+761 